1 MVSLKASVLF
11 YNSREKWSAFQLEA
25 GIRRWGILMLTTAGR
40 YTLELPET
48 GQSFTVLPN
57 TVAYIPP
64 NTRFARKIEQ
74 PIDFHQFHM
83 QSEPEDPI
91 AASLVPGILPIP
103 KEQVSAIGR
112 SLSCAK
118 TAPCQTEVLQH
129 ILDHILA
136 ENYLF
141 SDQATDPIYSEDVL
155 RVLRYMEDHLSEP
168 IKLENLA
175 QIAGLSPTGLIW
187 KFDRQMKTTPMQYL
201 IRLRMQ
207 LAKQLLLESN
217 LTVTQIAEKCGYAD
231 VYYFSN
237 AFRQHTGINPTA
249 FRQSPMA

>member
-11 YNSREKWSAFQLEA
+11 YNSREKWSAFQLES

-57 TVAYIPP
+57 TVSYIPP
-64 NTRFARKIEQ
+64 NTRFVRKIEQ

-83 QSEPEDPI
+83 QSEQEDPI
-91 AASLVPGILPIP
+91 AASLVSGILPIP

-118 TAPCQTEVLQH
+118 TVPGQTEVLQH
-129 ILDHILA
+129 ILDHILT

-141 SDQATDPIYSEDVL
+141 SAQAADPIYSEDIL
-155 RVLRYMEDHLSEP
+155 HTLHYMEAHLSEH
-168 IKLENLA
+168 IRLEKLA
-175 QIAGLSPTGLIW
+175 QVAGLSPTGLIW
-187 KFDRQMKTTPMQYL
+187 KFDRQLKTTPMQYL
-201 IRLRMQ
+201 IQLRMQ
-207 LAKQLLLESN
+207 MAKQLLLESN
-217 LTVTQIAEKCGYAD
+217 LTVTEIAEKCGYTD

-237 AFRQHTGINPTA
+237 AFRQHTGVNPST
-249 FRQSPMA
+249 FRKSPRT

>member
-1 MVSLKASVLF
+1 MGASVLF
-11 YNSREKWSAFQLEA
+11 YNTNKNWPEFQLKS
-25 GIRRWGILMLTTAGR
+25 GVRRWGILMLTTAGR

-57 TVAYIPP
+57 MVSYIPP
-64 NTRFARKIEQ
+64 NTWFVRKIEQ

-91 AASLVPGILPIP
+91 AASLVPGILSIP

-112 SLSCAK
+112 SLCCAK
-118 TAPCQTEVLQH
+118 TALCQTEVLQH

-141 SDQATDPIYSEDVL
+141 STHTNDPVYSEDVL
-155 RVLRYMEDHLSEP
+155 RTLRYMEDHLSEP

-187 KFDRQMKTTPMQYL
+187 KFDRQLKTTPMQYL
-201 IRLRMQ
+201 IQLRMQ
-207 LAKQLLLESN
+207 PAKQLLLESN